1 MPVGTHVGEL
11 KDLAPWQRASRAI
24 LRPFTQGDVCVHA
37 RAVASVVSDYLRL
50 YGLWLTRLLCPWG
63 FPGKST
69 GVAMPASRGS
79 S

>member
-1 MPVGTHVGEL
+1 MPVGTQVGEL

-50 YGLWLTRLLCPWG
+50 YVL
-63 FPGKST
+63 
-69 GVAMPASRGS
+69 
-79 S
+79 